1 MYFISSTK
9 YVNKGK
15 MIDKTE
21 ILELEGFIMPSKSK
35 KFSIGNTTIHDLCLL
50 NKSLIHHVVSKKV
63 LSKYEKLIKN
73 LTDLLVDDDDSG
85 NSCREA
91 LNQIERFRLEIKN
104 KYRKYLQRKELEYM
118 ANHLSILQKE
128 ATIRLL
134 EIRNSYYEFQNS
146 ERRSK

>member
-1 MYFISSTK
+1 MKTEELITLNGFPMASRNKIFHIKNCDIKSISV
-9 YVNKGK
+9 VNKK
-15 MIDKTE
+15 LANPLVTKKLFPKYQKLLDYLTE
-21 ILELEGFIMPSKSK
+21 
-35 KFSIGNTTIHDLCLL
+35 LL
-50 NKSLIHHVVSKKV
+50 I
-63 LSKYEKLIKN
+63 
-73 LTDLLVDDDDSG
+73 DDDDSG